1 MAALRRALR
10 VGVVPLLAF
19 AFAGSPD
26 VLAQQ
31 HVVATADL
39 QKEVVAAS
47 QTRQRNEAQVE
58 KFFSSAQA
66 QQALKSAHMD
76 VQQVQKAV
84 RSLDDE
90 ELARLAAQTR
100 KAQNDFA
107 AGALSNQDITYI
119 VIALATAIIIIV
131 IVVAA

>member
-1 MAALRRALR
+1 MAVLRRA
-10 VGVVPLLAF
+10 VKVVVVLLLTF
-19 AFAGSPD
+19 AFACPPD

-39 QKEVVAAS
+39 QKEVASAS
-47 QTRQRNEAQVE
+47 QTRQKNEAQVE
-58 KFFSSAQA
+58 QFFSSAQA

-76 VQQVQKAV
+76 LQQVQKAV

-107 AGALSNQDITYI
+107 AGALSNQDMTYI
-119 VIALATAIIIIV
+119 IIALATAIIIIV
-131 IVVAA
+131 IVVAK